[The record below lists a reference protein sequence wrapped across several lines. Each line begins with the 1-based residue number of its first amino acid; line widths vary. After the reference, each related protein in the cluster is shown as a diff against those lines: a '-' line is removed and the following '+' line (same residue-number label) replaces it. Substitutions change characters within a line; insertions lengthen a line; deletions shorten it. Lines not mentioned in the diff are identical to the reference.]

1 MNNFGFDEKQQLVEL
16 LLKCPSIENVGTRN
30 LVLQE
35 LPSQISTAIIGNPA
49 SKVHVLGIVN
59 TCRNFPDGLEH
70 LFKVIRLF
78 DGATIPFQELIE
90 NFPIIK
96 SLPVILEK
104 KPENEES
111 NTDVEV
117 NEVNVVEVNE
127 VNVVKEK
134 KPPPTPTKATLSIDW
149 LSGCSG
155 CEVAFADLHEQLPSV
170 LKNEVELVRLPILMD
185 TKEYVSADIGMVTGS
200 IRTEHDIDAAHAMRK
215 SCKTIIALGTCP
227 VYGGPH
233 GGGYAHTTDELL
245 DRSFVHNPSTR
256 TTVIPTDIPKLLKES
271 RTLDSEIKVDV
282 YMPGCPPHYAFIIE
296 GLRALLSGR
305 EPTMGQHNVCF
316 DCVRSMDKTDVKT
329 LRRSYEGEFEPN
341 LCFLSQG
348 ILCFGSVALDRCR
361 RAPCPTAGVPCFA
374 CGGPS
379 LPVILEPQMD
389 VWTLIA
395 ERMAHLTEI
404 PKAHIVNE
412 IKKQAKTHY
421 AYAMVSPIFRY
432 KPTSPLRKTLIQHI
446 EKGN

>member
-1 MNNFGFDEKQQLVEL
+1 MNNLGFEEKQQLVEL
-16 LLKCPSIENVGTRN
+16 LLKCPSIENVGIRN
-30 LVLQE
+30 LVLKE
-35 LPSQISTAIIGNPA
+35 LPSQISTAIIDNPV

-59 TCRNFPDGLEH
+59 TCRDYPDGLEH

-78 DGATIPFQELIE
+78 DGGTIHFQALIE
-90 NFPIIK
+90 KFPIIK
-96 SLPVILEK
+96 SLPISQAH
-104 KPENEES
+104 KPEED

-117 NEVNVVEVNE
+117 NI
-127 VNVVKEK
+127 VKEK
-134 KPPPTPTKATLSIDW
+134 NQNTKATLSIDW

-155 CEVAFADLHEQLPSV
+155 CEVAFADLHEQLPSI

-256 TTVIPTDIPKLLKES
+256 TNIIPTHIPKLLKES

-305 EPTMGQHNVCF
+305 EPTMGQHNVCS
-316 DCVRSMDKTDVKT
+316 DCVRSMDKTDVT
-329 LRRSYEGEFEPN
+329 TMRRSFEGEFDPN

-361 RAPCPTAGVPCFA
+361 RAPCPTVGVPCFA

-389 VWTLIA
+389 VWTLVA
-395 ERMAHLTEI
+395 ERMAHLTKI
-404 PKAHIVNE
+404 PKANIVNE

-432 KPTSPLRKTLIQHI
+432 KPTSPLRKTLMQHI
-446 EKGN
+446 EKG